1 MFRSIAVKEKKLY
14 VGPMKKMSFLA
25 LIGCSVLL
33 AGCASQDEVVFCPT
47 ISAPEEGAR
56 AFVRSDDAKQVFDV
70 RLNGVNAICTRH
82 NSGDTMVAMSVG
94 LKIKRSLVEGAE
106 NDVVAVPMMSA
117 IVDTNQKVMSN
128 QEFGYR
134 VGFDK
139 GNDSKFPVAEV
150 EQLVPAEA
158 RLVISLRP
166 AY

>member
-1 MFRSIAVKEKKLY
+1 MFRSIAVEEKKLY
-14 VGPMKKMSFLA
+14 IEPMKQMSVMA
-25 LIGCSVLL
+25 LIGCLVLL

-56 AFVRSDDAKQVFDV
+56 SFVRSDNAKQVFDV
-70 RLNGVNAICTRH
+70 RLNGVSATCTRH
-82 NSGDTMVAMSVG
+82 NSGGTTVALSVG
-94 LKIKRSLVEGAE
+94 LKIKRSLAEGVE

-117 IVDTNQKVMSN
+117 IVDANQAVITN

-139 GNDSKFPVAEV
+139 GSDSKFPIADI
-150 EQLVPAEA
+150 EQLVPADA